1 MSHMKQNAFGG
12 PDSGVPILHFKA
24 QTTKISMINMGVPW
38 HLISKAPWKE
48 THFNVE
54 RTSNFGLKSHFHC
67 WIRKKRKW
75 ELILR
80 VCLFLWKKKKK
91 NWEEEES
98 IYVTCKSVL
107 ILDCY
112 LHLTLIGRLNY
123 SPINLGHSFLPTRFG
138 GILFQPITC

>member
-1 MSHMKQNAFGG
+1 MSHMKQNASGG
-12 PDSGVPILHFKA
+12 RDSGVPILHFKA
-24 QTTKISMINMGVPW
+24 QTTNNQHDQYGYSLAFDLYGT
-38 HLISKAPWKE
+38 LKE

-80 VCLFLWKKKKK
+80 VCLCLWKKKKK

-112 LHLTLIGRLNY
+112 LRLTLIEKLNY